1 MRHRENFRWL
11 ITFQKNRETLRKK
24 LSKISGPKPGLAV
37 ILVGSDPASEI
48 YVSKKAKLAKEV
60 GFHSEVHRLPQD
72 TSQNDLLKC
81 IETLNGAQN
90 IHGILVQMPLPKHI
104 DTQAILHAVL
114 PNKDIDGFHPINL
127 GRLMM
132 GHPRFVPCTP
142 AGILRLLKEYQVE
155 ISGKKA
161 VILGRSLIVGKP
173 LAHLLLNENAT
184 VTLCHS
190 KTKNLKAECQSADIL
205 ISAMGK
211 PAHIDA
217 SFIKEGAVVID
228 VGINR
233 MNQKIMGDIDFNSV
247 SKKASFITPVPGGIG
262 PMTIAMLLENTLKAF
277 EIK

>member
-1 MRHRENFRWL
+1 MKIL
-11 ITFQKNRETLRKK
+11 DGSSLSKKIRETLRKK

-48 YVSKKAKLAKEV
+48 YVSKKEKLAKEV
-60 GFHSEVHRLPQD
+60 GFHSEVHRLPKD

>member
-1 MRHRENFRWL
+1 MKIL
-11 ITFQKNRETLRKK
+11 DGSSLSKKIRETLRKK

-48 YVSKKAKLAKEV
+48 YVSKKEKLAKEV
-60 GFHSEVHRLPQD
+60 GFHSEVHRLPKD

-114 PNKDIDGFHPINL
+114 PNKDVDGFHPTNL

-233 MNQKIMGDIDFNSV
+233 MNQKIIGDIDFNSV

>member
-1 MRHRENFRWL
+1 MKIL
-11 ITFQKNRETLRKK
+11 DGSSLSKKIRETLRKK

-48 YVSKKAKLAKEV
+48 YVSKKEKLAKEV
-60 GFHSEVHRLPQD
+60 GFHSEVHRLPKD

-184 VTLCHS
+184 VTLCH
-190 KTKNLKAECQSADIL
+190 
-205 ISAMGK
+205 
-211 PAHIDA
+211 
-217 SFIKEGAVVID
+217 
-228 VGINR
+228 
-233 MNQKIMGDIDFNSV
+233 
-247 SKKASFITPVPGGIG
+247 
-262 PMTIAMLLENTLKAF
+262 
-277 EIK
+277 

>member
-1 MRHRENFRWL
+1 MKIL
-11 ITFQKNRETLRKK
+11 DGSSLSKKIRETLRKK

-48 YVSKKAKLAKEV
+48 YVSKKEKLAKEV
-60 GFHSEVHRLPQD
+60 GFHSEVHRLPKD

-233 MNQKIMGDIDFNSV
+233 MNQKIIGDIDFNSV